1 MKQLLKDI
9 IIDQKSFLPSKK
21 TIIRSFSEKYLNNE
35 EIIIISGVRRCGKS
49 VLLQQI
55 RDRLPQKDYF
65 FNFDD
70 DRLGNFTIENF
81 QQLYEV
87 FIELYG
93 EQNYFYFDEIQN
105 IPGWERFVRRLHD
118 SGCKVFVTGSNAN
131 MLSRELGTHLTGRYC
146 QLNYTLSHFPNF

>member
-87 FIELYG
+87 FIELYENKIISILMKYRILQDG
-93 EQNYFYFDEIQN
+93 SILPSDCIIQ
-105 IPGWERFVRRLHD
+105 EKRFL
-118 SGCKVFVTGSNAN
+118 
-131 MLSRELGTHLTGRYC
+131 
-146 QLNYTLSHFPNF
+146 